1 MITIIESKTFLE
13 SNTQAIVNFVNC
25 SGNAINFDGEKI
37 FEQNQDM
44 FEKYLGFCKEGKIR
58 PGMVW
63 YYKGKDKEILNF
75 AISEYKDLNEV
86 TLKDFKNGLLKLKQI
101 IENKN
106 IKSIAITNI
115 VQLNDVIDF
124 NVLYDEIFYDC
135 GFNVEVYNYKMICD
149 VSPKELV
156 QNKAQENPVANKQK
170 NSLITHITYPENTVF
185 HI

>member
-1 MITIIESKTFLE
+1 MKSKTFLE
-13 SNTQAIVNFVNC
+13 STAQAVVNFVNC

-44 FEKYLGFCKEGKIR
+44 LEKYLKFCEEGKIK

-75 AISEYKDLNEV
+75 AISESNDLSEV
-86 TLKDFKNGLLKLKQI
+86 TLNEFKNGLLKLKQI

-115 VQLNDVIDF
+115 VQLDNVIDF
-124 NVLYDEIFYDC
+124 SAIYDEIFYDC
-135 GFNVEVYNYKMICD
+135 EFNVEVYNYKMICD

-156 QNKAQENPVANKQK
+156 QENQKLKKNK
-170 NSLITHITYPENTVF
+170 NSLVTHITYPENTVF

>member
-1 MITIIESKTFLE
+1 MITIIKSKNFLE
-13 SNTQAIVNFVNC
+13 STTQAIVNFVDC

-37 FEQNQDM
+37 FEQNTDM
-44 FEKYLGFCKEGKIR
+44 LEKYLKFCEEDKIK

-75 AISEYKDLNEV
+75 AISKSQDLSEV
-86 TLKDFKNGLLKLKQI
+86 TLNEFKNGLLKLKQI

-115 VQLNDVIDF
+115 VQLDNVIDF
-124 NVLYDEIFYDC
+124 SVIYDEIFYDC
-135 GFNVEVYNYKMICD
+135 EFNVEVYNYKMICD
-149 VSPKELV
+149 VSTKELV
-156 QNKAQENPVANKQK
+156 QDNQKLKKKK
-170 NSLITHITYPENTVF
+170 NSLVTHITYPENTVF

>member
-13 SNTQAIVNFVNC
+13 STTQAVVNFVDC

-37 FEQNQDM
+37 FEQNKDM
-44 FEKYLGFCKEGKIR
+44 LEKYLKFCEEDKLK

-75 AISEYKDLNEV
+75 AISKSNELSEV
-86 TLKDFKNGLLKLKQI
+86 TLNEFKNGLLKLKQI

-115 VQLNDVIDF
+115 VQLDNVIDF
-124 NVLYDEIFYDC
+124 SAIYDEIFYDC
-135 GFNVEVYNYKMICD
+135 DFNVEVYNYKMICD
-149 VSPKELV
+149 ISPKELI
-156 QNKAQENPVANKQK
+156 QENQKPKKKK
-170 NSLITHITYPENTVF
+170 NSLATHITYPENTIF

>member
-13 SNTQAIVNFVNC
+13 STTQAVVNFVDC

-37 FEQNQDM
+37 FEQNKDM
-44 FEKYLGFCKEGKIR
+44 LEKYLKFCKEDKLK

-75 AISEYKDLNEV
+75 AISESKDLSEV

-106 IKSIAITNI
+106 IKSVAITNI
-115 VQLNDVIDF
+115 LELADVIDF
-124 NVLYDEIFYDC
+124 SIVYDEIFYDC
-135 GFNVEVYNYKMICD
+135 DFNVEVYNYKMICD

-156 QNKAQENPVANKQK
+156 QEKLPDKQK
-170 NSLITHITYPENTVF
+170 PSKENNSLVTHITYPENTVF

>member
-1 MITIIESKTFLE
+1 MITIIKSKTFPE
-13 SNTQAIVNFVNC
+13 STTQAVVNFVDC

-44 FEKYLGFCKEGKIR
+44 LEKYLNFFKADMLR

-75 AISEYKDLNEV
+75 AISKSNDLSEV
-86 TLKDFKNGLLKLKQI
+86 TLNEFKNGLLKLKQV

-115 VQLNDVIDF
+115 VQLDNVIDF
-124 NVLYDEIFYDC
+124 SAIYDEIFYDC
-135 GFNVEVYNYKMICD
+135 EFNVEVYNYKMICD

-156 QNKAQENPVANKQK
+156 QDNQKLKKKK
-170 NSLITHITYPENTVF
+170 NSLVTHITYPENTVF

>member
-13 SNTQAIVNFVNC
+13 STTQAVVNFVDC

-37 FEQNQDM
+37 FEQNKDM
-44 FEKYLGFCKEGKIR
+44 LEKYLKFCEEDKIK

-75 AISEYKDLNEV
+75 AISESNDLSEV
-86 TLKDFKNGLLKLKQI
+86 TLNEFKNGLLKLKQI

-115 VQLNDVIDF
+115 VQLDNVIDF
-124 NVLYDEIFYDC
+124 NAIYDEIFYDC
-135 GFNVEVYNYKMICD
+135 EFNVEVYNYKMICD
-149 VSPKELV
+149 VSSKELV
-156 QNKAQENPVANKQK
+156 QDNVENKTAVEK
-170 NSLITHITYPENTVF
+170 NSNSLVTHITYPENTVF

>member
-1 MITIIESKTFLE
+1 MITIIESKIFLE
-13 SNTQAIVNFVNC
+13 SNTQAIVNFIDC

-37 FEQNQDM
+37 FEQNKEM
-44 FEKYLGFCKEGKIR
+44 FEKYLKFCEEGKLK

-75 AISEYKDLNEV
+75 AISESKDLCGV
-86 TLKDFKNGLLKLKQI
+86 TLEEFKNGLLKLKQI

-106 IKSIAITNI
+106 IKNIAITNI

-124 NVLYDEIFYDC
+124 SVIYDEIFYDC
-135 GFNVEVYNYKMICD
+135 DFNVEVYNYKMICD

-156 QNKAQENPVANKQK
+156 QDKPKVKKKN
-170 NSLITHITYPENTVF
+170 NSLVTHITYPENTIF

>member
-1 MITIIESKTFLE
+1 MITIIKSKTFLE
-13 SNTQAIVNFVNC
+13 STTQAVVNFVDC

-44 FEKYLGFCKEGKIR
+44 LEKYLNFCKEDKLK

-75 AISEYKDLNEV
+75 AISESNDLSEV
-86 TLKDFKNGLLKLKQI
+86 TLNEFKTGLLKLKQI

-115 VQLNDVIDF
+115 VQLDNVIDF
-124 NVLYDEIFYDC
+124 SAIYDEIFYDC
-135 GFNVEVYNYKMICD
+135 DFNVEVYNYKMICD

-156 QNKAQENPVANKQK
+156 QDNQKHKKKK
-170 NSLITHITYPENTVF
+170 NSLVTHITYPENTIF

>member
-1 MITIIESKTFLE
+1 MITIIESKNFLE
-13 SNTQAIVNFVNC
+13 SNTQAIVNFVDC

-37 FEQNQDM
+37 FEQNKEM
-44 FEKYLGFCKEGKIR
+44 FEKYLKFCKEGKLR

-75 AISEYKDLNEV
+75 AISESKDLSEV
-86 TLKDFKNGLLKLKQI
+86 TLEEFKNGLLKLKQI

-106 IKSIAITNI
+106 IKNIAITNI

-135 GFNVEVYNYKMICD
+135 EFNVEVYNYKMICD

-156 QNKAQENPVANKQK
+156 QDKQK
-170 NSLITHITYPENTVF
+170 VKKIDNSLATHITYPENTIF
-185 HI
+185 NI

>member
-13 SNTQAIVNFVNC
+13 STTQAVVNFVDC

-44 FEKYLGFCKEGKIR
+44 LEKYLKFCKEDKLK

-75 AISEYKDLNEV
+75 AISKSNDLSEV
-86 TLKDFKNGLLKLKQI
+86 TLNEFKNGLLKLKQI

-115 VQLNDVIDF
+115 VQLDNVIDF
-124 NVLYDEIFYDC
+124 SAIYDEIFYDC
-135 GFNVEVYNYKMICD
+135 EFNVEVYNYKIICD
-149 VSPKELV
+149 VSPEELV

>member
-1 MITIIESKTFLE
+1 MITIIESKTFPE
-13 SNTQAIVNFVNC
+13 STTQAVVNFVDC
-25 SGNAINFDGEKI
+25 SGNAINFYGENI
-37 FEQNQDM
+37 FKQNQDM
-44 FEKYLGFCKEGKIR
+44 LEKYLKFCEEGKLK

-75 AISEYKDLNEV
+75 AISESNDLSEV
-86 TLKDFKNGLLKLKQI
+86 TLNEFKNGLLKLKQI

-115 VQLNDVIDF
+115 VQLDNVIDF
-124 NVLYDEIFYDC
+124 SAIYDEIFYDC
-135 GFNVEVYNYKMICD
+135 EFNVEIYNYKMIWD

-156 QNKAQENPVANKQK
+156 QENQKPNKKK
-170 NSLITHITYPENTVF
+170 NSLVTHITYPENTVF

>member
-13 SNTQAIVNFVNC
+13 STTQAVVNFVDC

-44 FEKYLGFCKEGKIR
+44 FEKYLGFCKEDKLK

-75 AISEYKDLNEV
+75 AVSESKDLSGV

-115 VQLNDVIDF
+115 VQLDDVIDF
-124 NVLYDEIFYDC
+124 GVIYDEIFYDC
-135 GFNVEVYNYKMICD
+135 NFDVEVYNYKMICD
-149 VSPKELV
+149 VSPKELI
-156 QNKAQENPVANKQK
+156 QENKKVKKTN
-170 NSLITHITYPENTVF
+170 NSSVTHITYPENTVF

>member
-1 MITIIESKTFLE
+1 MITIIKSKNFLE
-13 SNTQAIVNFVNC
+13 STTQAVVNFVDC

-44 FEKYLGFCKEGKIR
+44 LEKYLNFCKEDKLR

-75 AISEYKDLNEV
+75 AISKSQDLSEV
-86 TLKDFKNGLLKLKQI
+86 TLNEFKNGLLKLKQI

-115 VQLNDVIDF
+115 VQLDNVIDF
-124 NVLYDEIFYDC
+124 SAIYDEIFYDC
-135 GFNVEVYNYKMICD
+135 EFNVEVYNYKMICD

-156 QNKAQENPVANKQK
+156 QENQK
-170 NSLITHITYPENTVF
+170 PKKKKNFLVTHITYPKNTVF